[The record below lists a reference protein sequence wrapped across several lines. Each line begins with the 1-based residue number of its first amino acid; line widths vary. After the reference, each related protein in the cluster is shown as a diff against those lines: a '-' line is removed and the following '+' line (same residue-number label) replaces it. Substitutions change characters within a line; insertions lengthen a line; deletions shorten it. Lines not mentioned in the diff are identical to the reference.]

1 MGSANLVEDIS
12 PQDELAVQLINVL
25 VYSMKLYLARSSWTK
40 EPPFT
45 SLESALELKS

>member
-12 PQDELAVQLINVL
+12 PQDELAVQLINES
-25 VYSMKLYLARSSWTK
+25 VYSIKLCLARSSWTK

-45 SLESALELKS
+45 SPESVLS